1 MSTSVPDRK
10 SLRVSGTAP
19 VMNET
24 TYDVTT
30 SAQIA
35 IALGVALITGLL
47 IAIWLSNLLP
57 EITTEAMVLA
67 DSTGGFEDGEPD
79 ETLDVES
86 PEDPTDD
93 PSLSNDQNV
102 TELEQITDQIVTLS
116 ENASQ
121 LVQPN
126 EYTDSEAG
134 GNPGSAE
141 GSGGRPLGVGGG
153 SKGGENRDQRWLVK
167 FADKSSLKLYAA
179 QLDFFK
185 IEIAAIFIQDK
196 RIVYLSDMSKGNTIR
211 EGKLSDDDPRLFM
224 SWEGGDRKKADI
236 ELLEKAGV
244 SDPARAQVVHFYAP
258 ETEQLLARLEKT
270 YGNKDPA
277 QIRRTFFQIRG
288 GAGSFEF
295 FVSSQ
300 KLK

>member
-10 SLRVSGTAP
+10 ALRVSGRAP

-35 IALGVALITGLL
+35 IALALALITGLL

-57 EITTEAMVLA
+57 TISTESMMLVN
-67 DSTGGFEDGEPD
+67 STGGFEDGDPD

-86 PEDPTDD
+86 PEDPTED
-93 PSLSNDQNV
+93 PSLSNDQNM
-102 TELEQITDQIVTLS
+102 TQLEEITDQIVTLS

-126 EYTDSEAG
+126 EFTDAEAG

-153 SKGGENRDQRWLVK
+153 TKGGERREQRWLVK
-167 FADKSSLKLYAA
+167 FADKGNLKLYAS

-185 IEIAAIFIQDK
+185 IEIGVVFKDGRIF
-196 RIVYLSDMSKGNTIR
+196 YLSNMSKGNTVR
-211 EGKLSDDDPRLFM
+211 ESRLSADDPRLFM
-224 SWEGGDRKKADI
+224 SWKGGERKKADI

-244 SDPARAQVVHFYAP
+244 PDPASGQILHFYAP
-258 ETEQLLARLEKT
+258 ETEQMLARLEKS
-270 YGNKDPA
+270 YGNKAPA
-277 QIRRTFFQIRG
+277 EIRRTFFQIRG
-288 GAGSFEF
+288 SPGSFEF
-295 FVSSQ
+295 YVSSQ